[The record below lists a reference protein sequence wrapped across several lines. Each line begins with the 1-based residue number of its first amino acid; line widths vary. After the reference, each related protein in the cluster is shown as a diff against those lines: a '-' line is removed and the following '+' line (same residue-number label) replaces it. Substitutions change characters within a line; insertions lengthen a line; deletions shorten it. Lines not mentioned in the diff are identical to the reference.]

1 MKIKRVTKL
10 LLFLFLLVYSTIITA
25 QFNNGIAIYKKILND
40 TTVLNINKN
49 VNIRKILA
57 NTNTLAESLEYEL
70 KFSASEAT
78 FEVIEPLE
86 FEDKMSLAMAILA
99 GSGNGMRYTNLSTK
113 ESLHQK
119 NAYGEQ
125 FLITNSLDS
134 IAWKLTNESKQI
146 SGYTCYK
153 AVTSKTVVGMKEVF
167 EHPVIAWYTP
177 SIPVNFG
184 PIGYAGL
191 PGLILELKFN
201 VYTFYM
207 TKIELGKKVNLKT
220 PKKGRKITTFKFENL
235 EKELSGQARRNF
247 LKN

>member
-1 MKIKRVTKL
+1 MKIKQVIKL
-10 LLFLFLLVYSTIITA
+10 LLLVFLFVYSAVLTA
-25 QFNNGIAIYKKILND
+25 QTNSGVAIYKKVRKD
-40 TTVLNINKN
+40 TTIIIDNM
-49 VNIRKILA
+49 NIRKILD

-70 KFSASEAT
+70 KFNGSEAT

-86 FEDKMSLAMAILA
+86 FENKMILVMAITA
-99 GSGNGMRYTNLSTK
+99 GSGYGIRYTNLTTK

-119 NAYGEQ
+119 NIYGEQ
-125 FLITNSLDS
+125 FLVSNSLDS

-167 EHPVIAWYTP
+167 SRSVIAWYAP

-201 VYTFYM
+201 VYTYYM
-207 TKIELGKKVNLKT
+207 TKIELGKKVNLKKPT
-220 PKKGRKITTFKFENL
+220 KGRKITALEFENL